1 MVFKTKNIQ
10 WLDSLRALAML
21 GVILIHI
28 STPVVKIIYGKNME
42 YWWIGNI
49 IDSTVRFSVPLF
61 LMLSG
66 ATMLGK
72 EYKLNEFY
80 KRRFNRVLVPFLFWL
95 VVYLIYRW
103 MVLIPKI
110 QPHGF
115 HTTIQWAINLFLK
128 EGVSKHFWYVYMIL
142 FIYLFVPFIG
152 KGVRRLKDSFLI
164 SLLMGWLILSLIF
177 KSIPLNLYDW
187 SGDYTSKFFGYF
199 LYTGYLVLGYYLSKL
214 QVITLKKRIYS
225 SVIFILSIITSA
237 VFTYMLSRKAHQP
250 DLSIYGYLTIN
261 TVIQSISVFLMVKDS
276 TIKNRLVSKV
286 QYSVSNYSYGIYLVH
301 ILILGIF
308 FNNEIFWTMAY
319 PLISLPLITLMTL
332 LTSYLIIYILRK
344 IPFGKYISG

>member
-1 MVFKTKNIQ
+1 MVNKTGNIQ

-21 GVILIHI
+21 GVILIHV
-28 STPVVKIIYGKNME
+28 STPVVKMIYDKNME

-49 IDSTVRFSVPLF
+49 VDSAVRFSVPLF

-80 KRRFNRVLVPFLFWL
+80 KKRFSRVLVPFLFWL
-95 VVYLIYRW
+95 VVYWIYRW
-103 MVLIPKI
+103 IVLIPKL

-115 HTTIQWAINLFLK
+115 HATVQWAVNLFLK
-128 EGVSKHFWYVYMIL
+128 EGVSKHFWYIYMIL

-152 KGVRRLKDSFLI
+152 KGVRRLKDAFLVY
-164 SLLMGWLILSLIF
+164 LLPGWLILSLIF

-199 LYTGYLVLGYYLSKL
+199 LFTGYLVLGYYLSKL
-214 QVITLKKRIYS
+214 PVITIRKRIYS
-225 SVIFILSIITSA
+225 FVVFLLSIIISA
-237 VFTYMLSRKAHQP
+237 VFTYILSKKAHQP
-250 DLSIYGYLTIN
+250 DMSIYGYLTIN
-261 TVIQSISVFLMVKDS
+261 TVIQSISIFLLVKDS
-276 TIKNRLVSKV
+276 TIKNRFVSKI

-301 ILILGIF
+301 VLVLGVF
-308 FNNEIFWTMAY
+308 FNYGIFWTMAH
-319 PLISLPLITLMTL
+319 PLISLPVVTLMTL
-332 LTSYLIIYILRK
+332 LTSFITIYILRK